1 MMRNSE
7 KILRILSD
15 VFEKGI
21 LTSQDAKKEI
31 INSLKFKRDDVL
43 DKLKIVSVEEFEVL
57 KKIVQ
62 KQGEEI
68 KKLKKKQKSKKAKK
82 S

>member
-1 MMRNSE
+1 MSNSE
-7 KILRILSD
+7 NILKILSEI
-15 VFEKGI
+15 FEKGI

-31 INSLKFKRDDVL
+31 VNSLKFKRDDII
-43 DKLKIVSVEEFEVL
+43 DKLKLVSVEEFDIL
-57 KKIVQ
+57 KKVVQ

-68 KKLKKKQKSKKAKK
+68 KKLKKQKRIKKVKK

>member
-1 MMRNSE
+1 MSNSE
-7 KILRILSD
+7 NILKILSEI
-15 VFEKGI
+15 FEKGI

-31 INSLKFKRDDVL
+31 VNSLKFKRDDII
-43 DKLKIVSVEEFEVL
+43 DKLKLVSVEEFDIL
-57 KKIVQ
+57 KKVVQ

-68 KKLKKKQKSKKAKK
+68 KKLKKQRRIKKVKK

>member
-1 MMRNSE
+1 MSNSE
-7 KILRILSD
+7 NILKILSEI
-15 VFEKGI
+15 FEKGI

-31 INSLKFKRDDVL
+31 VNSLKFKRDDII
-43 DKLKIVSVEEFEVL
+43 DKLKLVSVEEFDVL
-57 KKIVQ
+57 KKVVQ

-68 KKLKKKQKSKKAKK
+68 KKLKKQRRIKKVKK

>member
-1 MMRNSE
+1 MSNSE
-7 KILRILSD
+7 NILKILSEI
-15 VFEKGI
+15 FEKGI

-31 INSLKFKRDDVL
+31 VNSLKFKRDDII
-43 DKLKIVSVEEFEVL
+43 DKLKLVSVEEFDVL
-57 KKIVQ
+57 KKVVQ

-68 KKLKKKQKSKKAKK
+68 KKLKKQKRIKKVMK

>member
-1 MMRNSE
+1 MSNSE
-7 KILRILSD
+7 NILKILSEI
-15 VFEKGI
+15 FEKGI

-31 INSLKFKRDDVL
+31 VNSLKFKRDDIV
-43 DKLKIVSVEEFEVL
+43 DKLKLVSVEEFDIL
-57 KKIVQ
+57 KKVVQ

-68 KKLKKKQKSKKAKK
+68 KKLKKQKRIKKVKK

>member
-1 MMRNSE
+1 MSNSE
-7 KILRILSD
+7 NILKILSEI
-15 VFEKGI
+15 FEKGI

-31 INSLKFKRDDVL
+31 VNSLKFKRDDIV
-43 DKLKIVSVEEFEVL
+43 DKLKLVSVEEFDIL
-57 KKIVQ
+57 KKVVQ

-68 KKLKKKQKSKKAKK
+68 KKLKKQRRIKKVKK

>member
-1 MMRNSE
+1 MSNSE
-7 KILRILSD
+7 NILKILSEI
-15 VFEKGI
+15 FEKGI

-31 INSLKFKRDDVL
+31 INSLQFKRDDII
-43 DKLKIVSVEEFEVL
+43 DKLKLVSVEEFDVL
-57 KKIVQ
+57 KKVVQ

-68 KKLKKKQKSKKAKK
+68 KKLKKQRRIKKVKK